1 MSFCYYRFT
10 SSVTVSFNLIPY
22 NDKWPVVMP
31 QYSDR
36 NFTEESAGV
45 MVFAT
50 VSITDADEE
59 CENNTLQFA
68 HITLYDADDGEDESI
83 SVRHQKNMV
92 MVYTSNILYFRL
104 YIVMIWILEVAVD
117 MSVIWIQKMLP

>member
-10 SSVTVSFNLIPY
+10 SSVTVSFNLIPH
-22 NDKWPVVMP
+22 NDNEPVVMP
-31 QYSDR
+31 QYSNR

-68 HITLYDADDGEDESI
+68 HITLYGADDGEDESI
-83 SVRHQKNMV
+83 SVRQNMV

-104 YIVMIWILEVAVD
+104 YIVMIRILEVAVD